1 MSHYSEAL
9 WRNEVTHETFSR
21 ETSTLGSSDRVL
33 GLVFSLAFA
42 ILALFPVLHGKPMR
56 VWALVVGFGFLISA
70 LLFPSILHPLNVLWM
85 RCGLLISKVTNP
97 LITALMFYGIFT
109 PAALVA
115 RALGRIAL
123 HLKSDPDA
131 NTYWVSKQPPGPP
144 AESMRN
150 QF

>member
-1 MSHYSEAL
+1 M
-9 WRNEVTHETFSR
+9 THETSSE

-42 ILALFPVLHGKPMR
+42 ILAVFPGLHGKPIR
-56 VWALVVGFGFLISA
+56 VWALVVGSGFLISA
-70 LLFPSILHPLNVLWM
+70 LLVPSILHPLNLLWM
-85 RCGLLISKVTNP
+85 QFGLLISKVTNP
-97 LITALMFYGIFT
+97 LITGLMFYGVFT

-115 RALGRIAL
+115 RALGKVAL

-131 NTYWVSKQPPGPP
+131 KTYWVSKHPPGPP